1 MIDCAYTM
9 EGSGPPL
16 FLIHGIGAARDA
28 WRLMVPTLR
37 EQATV
42 ISYDLRG
49 HGASPLPNGE
59 FGLDELVE
67 DLERVR
73 ERTGFEQAHFA
84 GHSLGGMIGPAYA
97 RRYPERV
104 LSLALL
110 STAAG
115 RSEEDSAK
123 VWAVVR
129 AMEEKGIAQV
139 LTTLTDRWF
148 TDGFIAA
155 HPEIINRRLKQVIAT
170 DPEVFLNVFRIYA
183 GTEMMPWLH
192 EVTAP
197 ALVLTGELDGACN
210 PRLNRAIAA
219 ALPEAELVVLPALK
233 HAILLEAPE
242 QVSDHL
248 LRHIAKNREPSKT
261 VKQA

>member
-210 PRLNRAIAA
+210 PRLNQAIAA

-261 VKQA
+261 VKQV

>member
-37 EQATV
+37 EQVTV

-123 VWAVVR
+123 VWGVVR

-155 HPEIINRRLKQVIAT
+155 HPEIIDRRLKQVIAT

-242 QVSDHL
+242 EVSAHL
-248 LRHIAKNREPSKT
+248 LRHIAKNHGRRKT
-261 VKQA
+261 AKQL